1 VFRLFLAIAPEVRV
15 MEYRTLGK
23 SGLRVTPAWL
33 GTANFGAQGCDAAEA
48 DRITAAF
55 LDSGHNVVDVGGGG
69 PQEVEFAERALRGRR
84 DSIVLVTKALQ
95 PTPRRSVTYLSRT
108 FLVETLDARLRGL
121 ATDHIDLLQIHSFP
135 EDTPIEET
143 MATLDGF
150 VRSGKVRY
158 VGCGNFTAAQIVEAQ
173 WAAQRLGGPP
183 LVSLQAQY
191 SLLARGIEPDVLPT
205 CERHGL
211 GVAARTPL
219 ANGVL
224 TGRYRDGS
232 KPEAGSRIDFYQSLD
247 LPAIRALADDLLDGR
262 NHRII
267 DELTAIAADLD
278 STPAAVAIAWI
289 RQRPGITSVI
299 IGPRLADHVDANLA
313 GFRLD
318 LPTDAV
324 RRLNDLSEPAGI
336 GPLDGAAL
344 TVPKRS

>member
-1 VFRLFLAIAPEVRV
+1 VFRLPSRRRSEVRV
-15 MEYRTLGK
+15 VEYRTLGR

-33 GTANFGAQGCDAAEA
+33 GTANFGMPGCDAAEA
-48 DRITAAF
+48 DRIMAEF
-55 LDSGHNVVDVGGGG
+55 LDSGHNVVDVGGGR
-69 PQEVEFAERALRGRR
+69 PQEMELAERALRGRR

-95 PTPRRSVTYLSRT
+95 PTPRPSVTYLSRT
-108 FLVETLDARLRGL
+108 FLADSLDATLRGL
-121 ATDHIDLLQIHSFP
+121 ATDHVDLLQIHRFP
-135 EDTPIEET
+135 GETPIEET

-158 VGCGNFTAAQIVEAQ
+158 VGCGNFTAAQIVETQ
-173 WAAQRLGGPP
+173 WAAQRLGGTP

-224 TGRYRDGS
+224 TARYRDGS
-232 KPEAGSRIDFYQSLD
+232 KPQDGSRIGFYQSID
-247 LPAIRALADDLLDGR
+247 SPAVRALADDLLDGR

-267 DELTAIAADLD
+267 DELTAIAVDLG
-278 STPAAVAIAWI
+278 STPAAIAIAWI

-318 LPTDAV
+318 LPAEAV
-324 RRLNDLSEPAGI
+324 RRLNDVSEPAGI

-344 TVPKRS
+344 TVPRRS